1 MDGWKVEWQK
11 RSFRIGFTPREG
23 LVLHQLA
30 YQDGARKR
38 SLIHRASVT
47 EMVVPYADPTAN
59 HFWKSAF
66 DAGEY
71 GLGMLANALELG
83 CDCLGNI
90 HYFRRAGRRQQGRT
104 LRHAERHLHA

>member
-1 MDGWKVEWQK
+1 
-11 RSFRIGFTPREG
+11 
-23 LVLHQLA
+23 
-30 YQDGARKR
+30 
-38 SLIHRASVT
+38 
-47 EMVVPYADPTAN
+47 MVVPYADPTAN

-90 HYFRRAGRRQQGRT
+90 HYFDVPAADNNGKPFVMQNAICMHEEDYGIAWKHYEFST
-104 LRHAERHLHA
+104 GL